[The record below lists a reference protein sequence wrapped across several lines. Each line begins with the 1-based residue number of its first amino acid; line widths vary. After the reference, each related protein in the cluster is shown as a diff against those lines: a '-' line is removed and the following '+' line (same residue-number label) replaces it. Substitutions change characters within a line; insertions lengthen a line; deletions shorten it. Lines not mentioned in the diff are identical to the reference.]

1 MQQIKKDFRLIPDIC
16 KEVQEETRKHMNQLT
31 KPTGSLG
38 RLEELVIRL
47 AGITGEK
54 IPAVSQKAI
63 VVMCGDHGVASEGV
77 SAYPQ
82 EVTGLMIHNFI
93 RGGAAINVLARQAKA
108 EVHVVDVGSLLTEVP
123 EGVINRKVRLGTANF
138 TEMPAM
144 SEEEAVEAIQA
155 GIEIVGRLRQ
165 KGTQLL
171 AVGEMGIGNTTAGTA
186 IAAALTRKP
195 AAELTG
201 AGTGIGREELQRKI
215 RVIEKALHKHRLS
228 PERPLEVLAKVGGLD
243 IAGMVGCFIGAALE
257 RIPVIMDGLISTAA
271 ALVAV
276 KLEPKVLPYLF
287 ASHLSVEPGHRVLL
301 DELGLQ
307 PLIHAEM
314 RLGEASGA
322 ALSFP
327 IFDAAV
333 AIAREM
339 ATFADLGL
347 PNPE

>member
-1 MQQIKKDFRLIPDIC
+1 MQHTRSPFRPIPDIC

-38 RLEELVIRL
+38 CLEELVIRL

-54 IPAVSQKAI
+54 IPDVSRKAV
-63 VVMCGDHGVASEGV
+63 VVMCGDHGVAREGV

-82 EVTGLMIHNFI
+82 EVTGLMIHNFV
-93 RGGAAINVLARQAKA
+93 RGGAAVNVLARQANA
-108 EVHVVDVGSLLTEVP
+108 EVHVVDVGSLLAEVP
-123 EGVINRKVRLGTANF
+123 EGVINRKVRLGTDNF
-138 TEMPAM
+138 AERPAM
-144 SEEEAVEAIQA
+144 SEEEATEAIRA
-155 GIEIVGRLRQ
+155 GIEIVGQLRQ
-165 KGTQLL
+165 KGVQLL

-186 IAAALTRKP
+186 IAAALTGQP
-195 AAELTG
+195 AAALTG
-201 AGTGIGREELQRKI
+201 TGTGIRQEGLQRKI
-215 RVIEKALHKHRLS
+215 RVIEQALEKHRLS
-228 PERPLEVLAKVGGLD
+228 AERPLDVLSKVGGLE
-243 IAGMVGCFIGAALE
+243 IAGMVGCFIGAAQE
-257 RIPVIMDGLISTAA
+257 RIPAVMDGLISTAA
-271 ALVAV
+271 ALIAV
-276 KLEPKVLPYLF
+276 KLDPKVLPYLF

-301 DELGLQ
+301 DALGLE
-307 PLIHAEM
+307 PLLHARM

-347 PNPE
+347 PDPE